1 MQKNLALLIIQ
12 ALVGLSL
19 AMNQEKKNHL
29 SGSDLSQL
37 TKQDV
42 KDRDH
47 PHP

>member
-1 MQKNLALLIIQ
+1 MLTLVFLKIRT
-12 ALVGLSL
+12 LVGLSL
-19 AMNQEKKNHL
+19 AMNQAKKIHL